1 MGLGIKTSK
10 LMVCKIFYF
19 VYFQT
24 KTYKKL
30 NKWLA
35 EGDFSGFGKKLTEIR
50 ALLRPKDA
58 PQLSAR
64 LFSPN
69 LLILCDL
76 DKIFPERDFGAK
88 KSV

>member
-1 MGLGIKTSK
+1 M
-10 LMVCKIFYF
+10 
-19 VYFQT
+19 
-24 KTYKKL
+24 YKNL
-30 NKWLA
+30 NEWLA
-35 EGDFSGFGKKLTEIR
+35 EGDFSGFSKKLTEIR
-50 ALLRPKDA
+50 ALLRPKNA

-76 DKIFPERDFGAK
+76 DRIFPERDFGAK